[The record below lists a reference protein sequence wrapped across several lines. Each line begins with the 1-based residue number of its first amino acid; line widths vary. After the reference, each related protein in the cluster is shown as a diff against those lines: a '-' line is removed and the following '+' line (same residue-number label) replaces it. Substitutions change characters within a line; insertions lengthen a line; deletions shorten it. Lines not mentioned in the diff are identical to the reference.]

1 MPFDGLVLAAVQN
14 ELENKMAGARIERI
28 YQPHKDELILLLH
41 RPGNRQRL
49 VLSANAWNARVHL
62 TDVSRENPIT
72 PPLFCMVLRKHLEGG
87 RILHFEQAGLERVLI
102 IRIDSRDELGNP
114 SEKHLICEIMGK
126 HSNILLVDASTGTII
141 DGIKRYSH
149 IVSRH
154 REVLPGR
161 PYLAPPAQGKSNPL
175 NLTEEEFRL
184 ICLESPLDTTLVEL
198 LQKNFEGL
206 STLTCREIVYR
217 ANLPLETLLDHCG
230 DYELRSL
237 WKALQGVIA
246 PAARGIFTPCLL
258 TGPKGEPVDFAALD
272 LHHTEWS
279 RRHGEMNF
287 LLDVFYTTREKIQRF
302 NKDKKE
308 LSTFLSKELAR
319 LEKKLSIYTESLAE
333 TAGAE
338 KMRLY
343 GELLSANLYRLK
355 QGNTEVALENY
366 YQEDNPLVVIPL
378 DPQLTPSEN
387 CQAYFKK
394 YEKAKK
400 TRLAVEAR
408 IDQAREELG
417 YLEGVKTALE
427 QAGDPDELAEVRQE
441 LVEQGY
447 LKPLPPLPGAKKAK
461 KAKKE
466 RHIPKPSAFCSSD
479 GFMLFVGK
487 NNKQNDYLTLKLAR
501 DEDIWLHTR
510 EIPGAHVIIRT
521 EGKEVPPSTLAEA
534 AGLAAFFSKAR
545 GSKKVP
551 VDYTLKKHVHKPRG
565 ARPGMV
571 IYENQ
576 KTIMA
581 VPDREAAE
589 RLAVRESG
597 RSGTAEETL
606 YD

>member
-102 IRIDSRDELGNP
+102 IRTESRDELGNP

-149 IVSRH
+149 TVSRH

-184 ICLESPLDTTLVEL
+184 ICLETPLDTPLVEL
-198 LQKNFEGL
+198 LQRNFEGL
-206 STLTCREIVYR
+206 STVTCRELVYR
-217 ANLPLETLLDHCG
+217 SGLPPETLLDHCG
-230 DYELRSL
+230 DYELRAL
-237 WKALQGVIA
+237 WKALQGVMA
-246 PAARGIFTPCLL
+246 PTARGIFTPCLL
-258 TGPKGEPVDFAALD
+258 TGLKGEPVDFAALD
-272 LHHTEWS
+272 LEHTEWS
-279 RRHGEMNF
+279 RRHGEMNS
-287 LLDVFYTTREKIQRF
+287 LLDVFYTTREQLQRF
-302 NKDKKE
+302 NKNKKE
-308 LSTFLSKELAR
+308 LSTLLSKELAR

-338 KMRLY
+338 KLRLY

-355 QGNTEVALENY
+355 QGNREAALENY
-366 YQEDNPLVVIPL
+366 YQEGSPLVVIPL

-394 YEKAKK
+394 YGKAKK
-400 TRLAVEAR
+400 TRLAVGAR
-408 IDQAREELG
+408 IDQTREELD
-417 YLEGVKTALE
+417 YLEGVKIALE
-427 QAGDPDELAEVRQE
+427 QAGEPDELAEVRQE
-441 LVEQGY
+441 LMEQGY
-447 LKPLPPLPGAKKAK
+447 LKPLPPQPGAKKVK

-466 RHIPKPSAFCSSD
+466 RYIPKPYAFCSSD

-487 NNKQNDYLTLKLAR
+487 NNKQNDYLTLKMAGE
-501 DEDIWLHTR
+501 EDIWLHTR

-521 EGKEVPPSTLAEA
+521 EGKEAPPSTLAEA

-589 RLAVRESG
+589 RLAVREPG
-597 RSGTAEETL
+597 RSSPGERTL
-606 YD
+606 DD

>member
-14 ELENKMAGARIERI
+14 ELENKLAGSRIERI
-28 YQPHKDELILLLH
+28 YQPYKDELILLLH
-41 RPGNRQRL
+41 RPGIRQRL
-49 VLSANAWNARVHL
+49 VLSANAQNARVHL
-62 TDVSRENPIT
+62 TGESRENPIT

-87 RILHFEQAGLERVLI
+87 RILHFEQPGLERVLI
-102 IRIDSRDELGNP
+102 IRTESRDELGHP

-126 HSNILLVDASTGTII
+126 HSNILLVEASTRTII

-149 IVSRH
+149 SVSRH

-161 PYLAPPAQGKSNPL
+161 TYIAPPAQGKINPL
-175 NLTEEEFRL
+175 HLEEEQFRQV
-184 ICLESPLDTTLVEL
+184 CLDSPLDTALVEL
-198 LQKNFEGL
+198 LQKRFEGL
-206 STLTCREIVYR
+206 STVTCREIVFR
-217 ANLPLETLLDHCG
+217 SNLPPETLVDHCG

-237 WKALQGVIA
+237 WEALQGVA
-246 PAARGIFTPCLL
+246 VPAARGDFNPCLL
-258 TGPKGEPVDFAALD
+258 TGQRDEPVDFAALD
-272 LHHTEWS
+272 LEHPGWS
-279 RRHGEMNF
+279 RRQGEMNL
-287 LLDVFYTTREKIQRF
+287 LLDVFYTSREQLQRF
-302 NKDKKE
+302 NRAKKDVSAPLGKE
-308 LSTFLSKELAR
+308 TRR
-319 LEKKLSIYTESLAE
+319 LEKKLKIYAESLDE

-338 KMRLY
+338 KLRLY
-343 GELLSANLYRLK
+343 GELLTANLFRLE
-355 QGNTEVALENY
+355 QGSTEVALENY
-366 YQEDNPLVVIPL
+366 NLEGCPLVVIPL

-394 YEKAKK
+394 YGKVKK
-400 TRLAVEAR
+400 TRLAVGAR
-408 IDQAREELG
+408 AKQVREELD

-427 QAGDPDELAEVRQE
+427 QAEDPDELEEIRQE
-441 LVEQGY
+441 LVAQGY
-447 LKPLPPLPGAKKAK
+447 LKTPPPRKGAK

-466 RHIPKPSAFCSSD
+466 RHIPRPYSFHSSD
-479 GFMLFVGK
+479 GFQLFVGK
-487 NNKQNDYLTLKLAR
+487 NNRQNDYLTLKMAR

-521 EGKEVPPSTLAEA
+521 EGKEAPPATLEEA

-581 VPDREAAE
+581 VPDRETAE
-589 RLAVRESG
+589 RLAVQGSG
-597 RSGTAEETL
+597 QS
-606 YD
+606 DPK